1 MNLAR
6 MSSLNL
12 SAIEALR
19 RENQELKRRIAD
31 LEIKLNLLLDSK
43 DK

>member
-1 MNLAR
+1 
-6 MSSLNL
+6 LNL